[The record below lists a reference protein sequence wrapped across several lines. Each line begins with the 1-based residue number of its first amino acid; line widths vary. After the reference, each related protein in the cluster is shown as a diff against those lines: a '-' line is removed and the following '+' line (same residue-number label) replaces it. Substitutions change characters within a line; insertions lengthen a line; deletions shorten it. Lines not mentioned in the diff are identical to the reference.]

1 MEGVSEAFGQSFT
14 YEFNG
19 ISVNLRAP
27 SFSDFAYMES
37 LIIQNEPPLQEQA
50 AAIAQIAKVDTDWS
64 EKVCRDLYQAA
75 IDRRRK
81 VTTEELVSFCFTDV
95 IGHHELLWRLI
106 KTQKPNGYLSLSK
119 DMVLEKVADGLLNE
133 DPRAIDASMRLAE
146 SSGVME
152 NENPT

>member
-50 AAIAQIAKVDTDWS
+50 AAIAQIAKVDTD
-64 EKVCRDLYQAA
+64 
-75 IDRRRK
+75 
-81 VTTEELVSFCFTDV
+81 
-95 IGHHELLWRLI
+95 G
-106 KTQKPNGYLSLSK
+106 
-119 DMVLEKVADGLLNE
+119 
-133 DPRAIDASMRLAE
+133 
-146 SSGVME
+146 
-152 NENPT
+152 